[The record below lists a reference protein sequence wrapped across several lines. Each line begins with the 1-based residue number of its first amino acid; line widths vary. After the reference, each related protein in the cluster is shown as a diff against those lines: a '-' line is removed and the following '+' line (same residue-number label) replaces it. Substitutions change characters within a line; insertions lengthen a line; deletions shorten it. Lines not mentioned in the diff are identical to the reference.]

1 MPGMMDWL
9 HALPLVAM
17 FLVCCLATL
26 IAALLI
32 MAAVRVT
39 LRHCGYGADLPFP
52 LRDVV
57 VGATTAMFALM
68 IAFSAA
74 GIWSEA
80 NQARAA
86 VQREANALENVLGV
100 AASFPPA
107 LRERVSADVKTYA
120 RKVLDT
126 DWPAMLGKVHF
137 TDNVYDA
144 SEKVLIDLIEAVA
157 REAGAPGA
165 SGLTATAVAQI
176 VEVRAARLARIT
188 LATQGVSLPQW
199 VAMFLIGAVAMTALA
214 MTHNQDREAQLAAV
228 VIYAAAMGAAFF
240 VILAHDRPFIGQL
253 SVGSQPI
260 AQLLTHLQ

>member
-1 MPGMMDWL
+1 MPGVMDWL
-9 HALPLVAM
+9 HALPLLAM
-17 FLVCCLATL
+17 FLVCFLATL

-100 AASFPPA
+100 AAGFPPA
-107 LRERVSADVKTYA
+107 LRERVMADVKNYA
-120 RKVLDT
+120 RQVLDV
-126 DWPAMLGKVHF
+126 DWPAMMHKVHF
-137 TDNVYDA
+137 TDDLYDT
-144 SEKVLIDLIEAVA
+144 SEKILIDLIEAVA
-157 REAGAPGA
+157 REAGGPGA
-165 SGLTATAVAQI
+165 PAMASTAVAQI
-176 VEVRAARLARIT
+176 VEVRSARLARIT

-199 VAMFLIGAVAMTALA
+199 VAMLLIAAVAMTALA
-214 MTHNQDREAQLAAV
+214 MTHNHDREAQLSAV
-228 VIYAAAMGAAFF
+228 VIYTVAVSAAFF